1 MQGRAQ
7 PEKLASLRRNA
18 EIVLEAIG
26 MTGPAENE
34 TRARANRE
42 LVDVLRRSKL
52 FRDYERV
59 FATPDAKR
67 TVIDYARQRFGGG
80 VGEVHVYV
88 ESGETVERKIA
99 TDGRRPISVLSAVNR
114 NRAVGSE

>member
-7 PEKLASLRRNA
+7 PEKLTSLRRNA

-26 MTGPAENE
+26 MTGTAENE

-59 FATPDAKR
+59 FAQAIG
-67 TVIDYARQRFGGG
+67 VAARLARPTTNVQR
-80 VGEVHVYV
+80 
-88 ESGETVERKIA
+88 SGRGTHQLQP
-99 TDGRRPISVLSAVNR
+99 RRPAAVR
-114 NRAVGSE
+114 CIALLVIQ